1 MHANRPIGTVLFLA
15 LTVAL
20 SACAGG
26 GDTGASGPPR
36 SAASSSARDEATAP
50 PSDPPVGG
58 ASPSA
63 APPSTE
69 GPAPSEAGQP
79 AFDDPLLA
87 LELTDV
93 RDGTTF
99 TLGELAADGPVIVET
114 MAIWC
119 TNCRSQM
126 REVTA
131 AHDLAEFHSVSV
143 DVEPTEIAEDL
154 AAYSEREGFGWPFVM
169 ADASLATQLRER
181 FGNAVL
187 LPPGMPKL
195 LIRTDG
201 SVELL
206 PLGQLLSAQQIAEL
220 VEG

>member
-1 MHANRPIGTVLFLA
+1 MHANRPIGTVLLLG

-26 GDTGASGPPR
+26 EDASSPGAPR
-36 SAASSSARDEATAP
+36 SAASSASDEPTAA
-50 PSDPPVGG
+50 PSDPPIEG

-63 APPSTE
+63 AAAPTDDP
-69 GPAPSEAGQP
+69 GPSETGQP
-79 AFDDPLLA
+79 AFDDPLLD

-131 AHDLAEFHSVSV
+131 AHDMAEFHSVSV
-143 DVEPTEIAEDL
+143 DVEPTEIADDL
-154 AAYSEREGFGWPFVM
+154 AAYSEREGFEWPFVM

-206 PLGQLLSAQQIAEL
+206 PLGQLLSAQQIADL

>member
-1 MHANRPIGTVLFLA
+1 MHANRPIGTVLLLA
-15 LTVAL
+15 LTATL

-26 GDTGASGPPR
+26 GDGSSMDAPR
-36 SAASSSARDEATAP
+36 SAAPSASDEPTAA
-50 PSDPPVGG
+50 PSDPPVEG

-63 APPSTE
+63 AAASTDDP
-69 GPAPSEAGQP
+69 GPSEAGQP

-93 RDGTTF
+93 RDGSTF
-99 TLGELAADGPVIVET
+99 TLGELAADEPVIVET

-131 AHDLAEFHSVSV
+131 AHDLAAFHSVSL

-154 AAYSEREGFGWPFVM
+154 AAYSQREGFDWPFVM
-169 ADASLATQLRER
+169 ADASLATQLREG

-206 PLGQLLSAQQIAEL
+206 PLGQLLSAQQIADL

>member
-1 MHANRPIGTVLFLA
+1 MHRLPGPILVIALLA
-15 LTVAL
+15 AGC
-20 SACAGG
+20 SA
-26 GDTGASGPPR
+26 GAEEPMASPAPPTT
-36 SAASSSARDEATAP
+36 SEPSVAASRAP
-50 PSDPPVGG
+50 
-58 ASPSA
+58 
-63 APPSTE
+63 
-69 GPAPSEAGQP
+69 GPAPSEAAATAEPTPGP
-79 AFDDPLLA
+79 SAATFDDPLLA

-93 RDGTTF
+93 RDGRTF
-99 TLGELAADGPVIVET
+99 TLGELAADAPVIVET

-119 TNCRSQM
+119 TNCASQM

-131 AHDLAEFHSVSV
+131 AHGLAEFHSVSV

-154 AAYSEREGFGWPFVM
+154 AAYSDREGFDWPFVM

-206 PLGQLLSAQQIAEL
+206 PIGQLLSAEQIADL

>member
-1 MHANRPIGTVLFLA
+1 MHANRPIGTVLLLG

-26 GDTGASGPPR
+26 EDASSPGAPR
-36 SAASSSARDEATAP
+36 SAASSASDEPT
-50 PSDPPVGG
+50 
-58 ASPSA
+58 A
-63 APPSTE
+63 APTDDP
-69 GPAPSEAGQP
+69 GPSETGQP
-79 AFDDPLLA
+79 AFDDPLLD

-131 AHDLAEFHSVSV
+131 AHDMAEFHSVSV
-143 DVEPTEIAEDL
+143 DVEPTEIADDL
-154 AAYSEREGFGWPFVM
+154 AAYSEREGFEWPFVM

-206 PLGQLLSAQQIAEL
+206 PLGQLLSAQQIADL